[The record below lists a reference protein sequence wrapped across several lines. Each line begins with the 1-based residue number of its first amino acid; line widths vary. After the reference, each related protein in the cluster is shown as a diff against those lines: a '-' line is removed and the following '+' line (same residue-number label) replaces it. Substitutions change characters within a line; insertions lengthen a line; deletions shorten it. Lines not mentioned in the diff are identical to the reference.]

1 MSAPAKRKSL
11 LFKVMAPSLAL
22 IVTGFAAV
30 GLATAWTRAENAA
43 ELFQRKVELSA
54 SLSQPSVANALW
66 EVDAKEM
73 REAVAPIRKDPDHK
87 FVWVVDQ
94 DGRTFYAGGDG
105 RLQALA
111 ADVVK
116 AKRPDRRPWSM
127 TRGRYL
133 LSVAPLTRYEYG
145 GAEPLGNL
153 VVVYDTSS
161 VTTAV
166 WSAVIGVGLIG
177 LVVIALTVALLYGLL
192 RRITLPL
199 DDLSGA
205 MGALARG
212 ELDTAVAGL
221 DRNDEV
227 GAMARAVQ
235 VFKEN
240 AQTLERARGE
250 SARLL
255 EARTR
260 AEAASAAKT
269 EFLAHMSH
277 ELRTPLNGVLT
288 MAQVMAR
295 GELEA
300 EQRDKLNVILS
311 SGQDLL
317 LVINDVLDISKIE
330 QHKLELEQVAFD
342 PVEVVETACQAFAVL
357 AEGKDLALHVELD
370 EAARGRRLGDPV
382 RLRQIVN
389 NFVANAIKF
398 TEAGSVSVSVT
409 DGGPGGCEGLT
420 LAVRDTG
427 PGISPEGM
435 QRLFQRFS
443 QVDASITRRFGGT
456 GLGLAICH
464 ELAGLMGGRV
474 WAESTLGA
482 GSTFYAGLPLPR
494 VEAASEPARAGPP
507 AEAGAAGTVGRLRV
521 LAAEDNP
528 TNHAVLRAIMAAF
541 GCELVLA
548 RNGREAVE
556 AWVVEEFD
564 LILMDVQMPDMD
576 GIAATRAI
584 RAEEARSGSKRT
596 PIIALSA
603 NAFRHQIEAYKAAGM
618 DDHVSKPI
626 DVTTLQLTMERV
638 LEHRVSGQPPV
649 SGAA

>member
-1 MSAPAKRKSL
+1 MSAPAIRKSL
-11 LFKVMAPSLAL
+11 LLQVMAPSLTL
-22 IVTGFAAV
+22 IVVGFVAV
-30 GLATAWTRAENAA
+30 GLATAWSRADSAA

-54 SLSQPSVANALW
+54 SLSQPSVANSLW
-66 EVDAKEM
+66 EVDAKAM
-73 REAVAPIRKDPDHK
+73 GEAVAPILKDPDHR
-87 FVWVVDQ
+87 FVWVVDV
-94 DGRTFYAGGDG
+94 DGRTFYAGGDKSFQG
-105 RLQALA
+105 VA
-111 ADVVK
+111 ADVLK
-116 AKRPDRRPWSM
+116 ARRSDRRPWTA

-133 LSVAPLTRYEYG
+133 FSVAPLLRYEYG
-145 GAEPLGNL
+145 GVEPLGQL
-153 VVVYDTSS
+153 VVVYDTSP
-161 VTTAV
+161 VTAMA
-166 WSAVIGVGLIG
+166 WSAVIGVSLIG
-177 LVVIALTVALLYGLL
+177 LVVIALAVALLFGLL

-199 DDLSGA
+199 DHLSRA
-205 MGALARG
+205 MGALAKG
-212 ELDTAVAGL
+212 ELDTTIANL

-240 AQTLERARGE
+240 ALTLERARSE
-250 SARLL
+250 SARLA
-255 EARTR
+255 EARAR

-288 MAQVMAR
+288 MAQLMAR
-295 GELEA
+295 GDLEP
-300 EQRDKLNVILS
+300 EQREKLDVVLS

-330 QHKLELEQVAFD
+330 QHKLELEEIVFD
-342 PVEVVETACQAFAVL
+342 PVELVEAASQAFAVL
-357 AEGKDLALHVELD
+357 AEGKDLKLELEMD
-370 EAARGRRLGDPV
+370 EAARGPRRGDPG

-389 NFVANAIKF
+389 NFVANAVKF
-398 TEAGSVSVSVT
+398 TDEGSVRIAVT
-409 DGGPGGCEGLT
+409 DGGPDGGEGLT

-427 PGISPEGM
+427 PGISAQGM
-435 QRLFQRFS
+435 KRLFQRFS

-464 ELAGLMGGRV
+464 EIAQLMGGRV
-474 WAESTLGA
+474 WAESTPGE
-482 GSTFYAGLPLPR
+482 GSTFYACLPLTRAQAMDERAKETPAA
-494 VEAASEPARAGPP
+494 EAAARPV
-507 AEAGAAGTVGRLRV
+507 ERLRV

-528 TNHAVLRAIMAAF
+528 TNHAVLRAIMEAF
-541 GCELVLA
+541 GCELTLA
-548 RNGREAVE
+548 RDGREAVE
-556 AWVVEEFD
+556 AWSQGEFD

-584 RAEEARSGSKRT
+584 RAGEARRGVGRT

-626 DVTTLQLTMERV
+626 DVATLQGAMERV
-638 LEHRVSGQPPV
+638 LGPATDRRRRAV
-649 SGAA
+649 